1 MSDRSK
7 ERRRYEHITLSRPI
21 AGRLGST
28 KVFVVDISITGARVA
43 HQHPLIEGEI
53 ARLRFEWQG
62 QELAFDCD
70 VLRTKPPQK
79 GPDPSGVLYH
89 TGLAFVDPVAESRAI
104 LRELITDHVM
114 RALDEQ
120 RSNARGIPPIA
131 PTFYQSGLRDRA
143 GYVTMRLVQNSW
155 KRTTTDKPDQ
165 PLDGFTI
172 SAKEPE
178 DQIEMLC
185 RTYQESDYEGR
196 RMIRKMAE
204 LTIGG
209 AEAVAARKY
218 TP

>member
-1 MSDRSK
+1 MADRSK
-7 ERRRYEHITLSRPI
+7 ERRRFEHITLSRPM

-28 KVFVVDISITGARVA
+28 KIFVVDISVTGARVA

-53 ARLRFEWQG
+53 ARLRFEWEG

-70 VLRTKPPQK
+70 VLRTHPPAK

-89 TGLAFVDPVAESRAI
+89 TGLAFVDPVGQSRSI

-131 PTFYQSGLRDRA
+131 PTYYQSGLRDRA

-155 KRTTTDKPDQ
+155 KRLTSDKPDQ

-172 SAKEPE
+172 SAKEAE
-178 DQIEMLC
+178 DQIDMLC
-185 RTYQESDYEGR
+185 QTYQESDYEGR

-204 LTIGG
+204 LTIGP